1 MNKKGFTALFTV
13 ISTILNIIMM
23 FVIIMTLV
31 ILSTALIYRLLKVHN
46 STVISIAWI
55 VSFFGGMGLS
65 MWLFVKITGWVI
77 KKFNLE
83 DKLDPRVLG
92 KYSQTTGKPYSV
104 QKEAPAKKKTNM
116 PSSVQRKQDTWAED
130 KAAEAA
136 QAQEMFPLNQE
147 IKLDIPQSEEM
158 TDENA
163 EILAAQNLFPLRHDD
178 E

>member
-23 FVIIMTLV
+23 FVIIMSLV
-31 ILSTALIYRLLKVHN
+31 ILSTALIYRLLKVQN

-55 VSFFGGMGLS
+55 VSFFGGMALS

-92 KYSQTTGKPYSV
+92 KYSPVTGKKYNTV
-104 QKEAPAKKKTNM
+104 KEEPVKRKTNM

-136 QAQEMFPLNQE
+136 QAQDILPLNQE
-147 IKLDIPQSEEM
+147 IPLNIPQSEEM

-163 EILAAQNLFPLRHDD
+163 DILAAQNLFPLNHDD
-178 E
+178 